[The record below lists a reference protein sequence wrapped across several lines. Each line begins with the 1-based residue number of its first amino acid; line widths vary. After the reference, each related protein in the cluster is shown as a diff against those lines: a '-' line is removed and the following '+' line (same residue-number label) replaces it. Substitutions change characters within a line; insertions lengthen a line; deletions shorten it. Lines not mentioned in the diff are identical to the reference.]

1 MNTAVGS
8 RFVIVHAW
16 KMKRENVLCLCNFTS
31 FEFRESMEITGVDK
45 GERLCVCFL
54 FAVGAYESLTLL
66 IPEYFMFITGVNC

>member
-31 FEFRESMEITGVDK
+31 FEFWGSMEITGVDK

-54 FAVGAYESLTLL
+54 FAVFKSLTLL
-66 IPEYFMFITGVNC
+66 IPEYFMFITGVKC